1 MERCYYIVF
10 DIETTGFSIQW
21 NEIIQ
26 LAAKI
31 IDNNG
36 EVLEEGSFL
45 SLIKSK
51 GHINQTIA
59 SLTGIINEL
68 VQNEEPID
76 IVFKKFWNLS
86 MTLCHSLP
94 SLARKTWVWKTLCY
108 MWRGKQSY

>member
-1 MERCYYIVF
+1 MEKCYYFVF
-10 DIETTGFSIQW
+10 DIETTGFSIQQ

-45 SLIKSK
+45 SLIKPK

-76 IVFKKFWNLS
+76 IVFKKF
-86 MTLCHSLP
+86 
-94 SLARKTWVWKTLCY
+94 
-108 MWRGKQSY
+108 